1 MNGLTK
7 KKIDMKFRI
16 TFIEDI
22 DMNDYPDFCDAF
34 CAEAEVFENGD
45 WREAT
50 EAELDTINDE
60 HRDSVNEAIFDQQM
74 YL

>member
-1 MNGLTK
+1 MNGLIK

-50 EAELDTINDE
+50 EEELDTINNE
-60 HRDSVNEAIFDQQM
+60 HNPTIHQVV
-74 YL
+74 